1 MGDSS
6 QLIPMSTLCKQQ
18 GPPKHAVVLIRTP
31 KLLKRFVP
39 Y

>member
-6 QLIPMSTLCKQQ
+6 LLIPVSTLCKQQ
-18 GPPKHAVVLIRTP
+18 GPPKHVVVLIWTP
-31 KLLKRFVP
+31 KLLKRFAT